1 MGAQQT
7 KLEAPEPVM
16 VEGTQLL
23 RIHFGDDMPFIVKSP
38 GDFKIIVFLLTF
50 ALRSLKMLIAI
61 TRERFDIPPTERI
74 DFSTKLALLG
84 DGETELDPD
93 TWEVLRPKISDI
105 WVNTRPMPT
114 AAAVKQPINDKRST
128 RPTPLPPPPANRHKA
143 IMDAL
148 GLLYEIPPLIRPAS
162 VPRNIENPPKR
173 QVQSDNRQT
182 K

>member
-7 KLEAPEPVM
+7 KSEAPEPVV

-23 RIHFGDDMPFIVKSP
+23 RIHFGDNMQFIVKSP
-38 GDFKIIVFLLTF
+38 EDF
-50 ALRSLKMLIAI
+50 
-61 TRERFDIPPTERI
+61 
-74 DFSTKLALLG
+74 KLALLG

-114 AAAVKQPINDKRST
+114 AAAVKQPINDKRNT

-143 IMDAL
+143 FLDAL
-148 GLLYEIPPLIRPAS
+148 GLLYEIPPLIRPAP
-162 VPRNIENPPKR
+162 VPRNIENTPKR
-173 QVQSDNRQT
+173 QVQSGNRQT